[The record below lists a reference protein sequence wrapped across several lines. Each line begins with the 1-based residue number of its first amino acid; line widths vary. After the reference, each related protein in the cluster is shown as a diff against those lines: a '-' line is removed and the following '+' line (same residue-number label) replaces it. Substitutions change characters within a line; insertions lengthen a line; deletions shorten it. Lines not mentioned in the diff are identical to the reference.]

1 MGEKRRVVRP
11 APDRAPSVRTM
22 GSGVRWL
29 GVRGLA
35 LVGCAVLIGAVLSWP
50 AVPLTR
56 WRYASGQTIYPWW
69 TWLLVAAVAAAG
81 AVLVVAPD
89 GPSGRRWRSGAAG
102 VALVAAAQLV
112 GTGVVAARHWKPAQG
127 MGGYP
132 GETPILQALAA
143 LLAVT
148 ASVAVGVAVAQLVL
162 DRVIGRNAPRA
173 RSVLLVAGV
182 AVTSLL
188 PVLMLD
194 GPERAVTTWGAVG
207 LLYAG
212 PWGLAI
218 VASAWLEW
226 VPATVVL
233 AAVAGC
239 AALAAVGPHMSD
251 LLLADDARLSTVA
264 LVAGVLALV
273 VGRAGW
279 SGRTQDP

>member
-1 MGEKRRVVRP
+1 MGENRP
-11 APDRAPSVRTM
+11 VGRSAPDRAPSVRTM
-22 GSGVRWL
+22 GSQVRWL

-35 LVGCAVLIGAVLSWP
+35 LVGCAVLIGAVLNWP
-50 AVPLTR
+50 SVPLTR

-89 GPSGRRWRSGAAG
+89 GPAGRRWRSGAAG
-102 VALVAAAQLV
+102 VALVAAAQLT
-112 GTGVVAARHWKPAQG
+112 GTGAVAARHWKPAQG

-132 GETPILQALAA
+132 GETRVLQALAV
-143 LLAVT
+143 LLAAT
-148 ASVAVGVAVAQLVL
+148 ALVAVGVAVAQLVL
-162 DRVIGRNAPRA
+162 DRVIGRKAPRA

-188 PVLMLD
+188 PLLMLD
-194 GPERAVTTWGAVG
+194 GHERAVTTWGAVG

-239 AALAAVGPHMSD
+239 ASLASVGPHMSD
-251 LLLADDARLSTVA
+251 LLLADDARLATVA
-264 LVAGVLALV
+264 LLAGLLALG
-273 VGRAGW
+273 VGRT
-279 SGRTQDP
+279 GRSHDP